1 MRSPHVPT
9 QAATI
14 MATSVRASTTVR
26 SMAAFLSCVQLT
38 ESGTGDPGGGG
49 TVEAE

>member
-1 MRSPHVPT
+1 
-9 QAATI
+9 

-26 SMAAFLSCVQLT
+26 SMAAFLSCAQLT
-38 ESGTGDPGGGG
+38 DNDAFDSGGGG